1 MCNRYRTLINGAGLA
16 VAVTLIGAGSASAQ
30 QPPPIHGVTGT
41 VATEET
47 VKETQ
52 KAGRT
57 ILSKAGRLFGLNR
70 KDADSGDP
78 AGDEAFGRF
87 KEGMSVTARYGTAGE
102 NQTFEELESLS
113 DGSAGNI
120 DAVVTA
126 VNRNDRTISIR
137 RADGPLQ
144 TLRLSDRAAAGAG
157 EDIGKGRVIL
167 YVKGDAGQ
175 RVAHYFIRVR

>member
-1 MCNRYRTLINGAGLA
+1 MCNRYRTLINAAGLA
-16 VAVTLIGAGSASAQ
+16 GAVTLMGAAGASAQ

-70 KDADSGDP
+70 GGDDSGNP
-78 AGDEAFGRF
+78 AGDEVFSTF
-87 KEGMSVTARYGTAGE
+87 KEGMSVIAGFGTAGE
-102 NQTFEELESLS
+102 HQTFDEIERLN
-113 DGSAGNI
+113 DGGAGSI

-126 VNRNDRTISIR
+126 VNRGDRTISIR

-144 TLRLSDRAAAGAG
+144 TLRLSDRAAG
-157 EDIGKGRVIL
+157 EDIGKGRAIV
-167 YVKGDAGQ
+167 YAKGDSGQ